1 LKIFKNEGESTMENI
16 DRRKIM
22 AKKLSRVR
30 KAHHLT
36 QEQVADILKIKRSTY
51 AYYERNTTPPL
62 ENILKLSTLFHVSTH
77 ELMYNEQDPVI
88 IDQFL
93 SQSTFLDGS
102 NIFDQHQP
110 KNFGDLLDRERM
122 LMARYRLLPENLKD
136 KICKE
141 VEELAE
147 KIEQ

>member
-1 LKIFKNEGESTMENI
+1 MENI

-77 ELMYNEQDPVI
+77 ELMYDEQDPVI
-88 IDQFL
+88 FNQLINPGILEDP
-93 SQSTFLDGS
+93 GS
-102 NIFDQHQP
+102 IFDIHQP
-110 KNFGDLLDRERM
+110 TNFGNLLERERM
-122 LMARYRLLPENLKD
+122 LIARYRLLPENLKD

-147 KIEQ
+147 KIDQ